1 VDGVDLGG
9 IHLGAASAATAMLIS
24 LLPAAWLAARN
35 PQRAWYEGR
44 AAAESM
50 KTLAWKYAVRATPF
64 AGEEQPAARRL
75 AEDFTAICNDFPSI
89 RWPENADP
97 VTPAMQALRSASLA
111 KRKDAYQ
118 SGRLEME
125 LRWYAEKTNHYLR
138 VGRRW
143 NLLAVGATA
152 IGLTG
157 GFLKAFDVV
166 SYDGL
171 GAASAIAA
179 GATAWLQMKQF
190 RPLATAYGLTGR
202 DLTAVEKQLER
213 AANEQEW
220 AQRAADAEDAI
231 SREHTMWLARREAA

>member
-1 VDGVDLGG
+1 MDGIDLGDV
-9 IHLGAASAATAMLIS
+9 HLGAASAATAMLIS
-24 LLPAAWLAARN
+24 LVPAAWLAARN

-44 AAAESM
+44 AAAESI

-64 AGEEQPAARRL
+64 AGEEQSAATRL
-75 AEDFTAICNDFPSI
+75 EKDFKAICTDFPSI
-89 RWPENADP
+89 RWPEPADP
-97 VTPAMQALRSASLA
+97 ITPAMQALRGASLA
-111 KRKDAYQ
+111 NRKDAYK
-118 SGRLEME
+118 SGRIEIE
-125 LRWYAEKTNHYLR
+125 LGWYAEKTNHYLR

-143 NLLAVGATA
+143 SLLAVGVTA
-152 IGLTG
+152 AGLTC
-157 GFLKAFDVV
+157 GFLKALDVI

-202 DLTAVEKQLER
+202 DLAAVEKQLER